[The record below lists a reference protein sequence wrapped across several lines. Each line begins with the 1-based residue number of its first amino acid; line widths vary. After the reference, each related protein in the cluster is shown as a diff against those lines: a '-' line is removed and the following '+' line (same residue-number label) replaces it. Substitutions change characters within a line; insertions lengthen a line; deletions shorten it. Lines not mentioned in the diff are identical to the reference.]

1 MTSFGAGLGGS
12 FWLGLVAIALFMMLT
27 ISMALVIAVGL
38 GSLLPMMFLISM
50 ACGLTMTML
59 LDWGVFPLDS
69 GELELPDRKIRVAAR
84 TPTDRMLTIAM
95 TVGVRLEL
103 EEEFVFIWR
112 LNGLLISLRS
122 EQTFEVRDGAMGGQ
136 QLA

>member
-1 MTSFGAGLGGS
+1 
-12 FWLGLVAIALFMMLT
+12 
-27 ISMALVIAVGL
+27 
-38 GSLLPMMFLISM
+38 
-50 ACGLTMTML
+50 
-59 LDWGVFPLDS
+59 
-69 GELELPDRKIRVAAR
+69 
-84 TPTDRMLTIAM
+84 M